1 MRDDKLV
8 VNGVELTMD
17 STLATLRAGLTF
29 YNLSTSG
36 SKQKC
41 FTRLANYQKQEL
53 EIITAAANQAQRED
67 VREPQAPKLAVPPS
81 EKEQQQHALTHL
93 PFADWCPS
101 VKTDT
106 WWMEVQGVQVCLQF
120 HLIFVTLEQFL
131 MELTLLV
138 PSLLQH
144 W

>member
-1 MRDDKLV
+1 MTSWV

-41 FTRLANYQKQEL
+41 FTRLANYQKQQEL

-101 VKTDT
+101 CV
-106 WWMEVQGVQVCLQF
+106 L
-120 HLIFVTLEQFL
+120 
-131 MELTLLV
+131 
-138 PSLLQH
+138 PSQSSRPTH
-144 W
+144 GGWKCKAFRCAYNFI